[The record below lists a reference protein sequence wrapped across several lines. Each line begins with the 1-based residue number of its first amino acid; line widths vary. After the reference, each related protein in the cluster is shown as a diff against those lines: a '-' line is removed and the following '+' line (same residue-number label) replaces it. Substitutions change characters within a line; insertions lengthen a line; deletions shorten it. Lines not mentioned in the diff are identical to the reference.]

1 MTDPYDYDDP
11 FEVEAI
17 QIMALDRSLAL
28 MAQWDNLDAGGS
40 ALKAAQ
46 AYAAISLAASHRLD
60 TLGGIPDK
68 EPSLCEDC
76 GQEVTPGRPG
86 NGDWEWYMVHNDV
99 WAKAGMQD
107 GFLCIGCLE
116 QRLGRPLT
124 GADFIPEPPINQPKS
139 DFDTPRLLALKRA
152 AAELH
157 AQAVLA

>member
-28 MAQWDNLDAGGS
+28 IARWDNLDAGGS

-46 AYAAISLAASHRLD
+46 AYASISLAAAHRLD

-76 GQEVTPGRPG
+76 GQEVAPGRPG
-86 NGDWEWYMVHNDV
+86 HGDWEWYMVHDDV
-99 WAKAGMQD
+99 WAQAGMDD

-116 QRLGRPLT
+116 QRLRRPLT
-124 GADFIPEPPINQPKS
+124 GRDFMPTPPINQPRA
-139 DFDTPRLLALKRA
+139 DTDTPRLLALKRA
-152 AAELH
+152 AAALH
-157 AQAVLA
+157 AQAVSA